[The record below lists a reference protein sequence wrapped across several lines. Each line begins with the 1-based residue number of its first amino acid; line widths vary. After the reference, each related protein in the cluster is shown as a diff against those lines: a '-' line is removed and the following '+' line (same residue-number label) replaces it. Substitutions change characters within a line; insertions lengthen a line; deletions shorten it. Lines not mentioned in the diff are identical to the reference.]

1 MKNKDICLTVSIT
14 MRQLETSKSVV
25 EEEQKYNMSARG
37 GPSQSQVETTDCTT
51 VMSIT
56 SNQKVVTILTTL

>member
-1 MKNKDICLTVSIT
+1 

-56 SNQKVVTILTTL
+56 SNQKVITILTTL